1 MSHHILASANIEVG
15 VHRTVTLFGFA
26 LNIDTIW
33 TTAIAGAIV
42 IGLGL
47 ALRRGVTKAG
57 VTKAVPTKVQVFW
70 ETIVETIEAQ
80 VEENIGKPPPFMVP
94 LAVTIFVF
102 ILVANWL
109 ELLPSDGYLRS
120 PSADVNFTYALALL
134 VIIWAHMNGVRHV
147 GFRHYIKHVFFPP
160 GRPAW
165 LAPFNLIEEIVRPFT
180 LALRLFGNMLAGGI
194 MLSVIAL
201 LPFYITPALG
211 EAAWD
216 LFDMF
221 IGLIQA
227 GIFALLTILYFGFAL
242 ESKEEEAQ
250 LRSIHTK
257 SEVRAS
263 GRNRHGKGNRSRG
276 RVHRR
281 RPPARRWC
289 HRRRDRRRSRRQRH
303 HQRCRQAAGSAD
315 PPVHDLLH
323 HGRPVRGDVLHQP
336 RIHGPVSC
344 SCSANRS
351 KRAPCHTHL
360 PAATS

>member
-1 MSHHILASANIEVG
+1 MSHHILASVNIEVG

-33 TTAIAGAIV
+33 TTAIAGVIV

-47 ALRRGVTKAG
+47 VLRLSAA
-57 VTKAVPTKVQVFW
+57 KAVPTRVQVFW
-70 ETIVETIEAQ
+70 ETIVEAVEAQ
-80 VEENIGKPPPFMVP
+80 VEGNIGRPSPFVVP
-94 LAVTIFVF
+94 LAVTIFAFV
-102 ILVANWL
+102 LVANWL
-109 ELLPSDGYLRS
+109 ELLPSDGYLKS

-134 VIIWAHMNGVRHV
+134 VIIWVHANGVRHS

-180 LALRLFGNMLAGGI
+180 LALRLFGNILAGGI

-242 ESKEEEAQ
+242 KPEE
-250 LRSIHTK
+250 
-257 SEVRAS
+257 
-263 GRNRHGKGNRSRG
+263 
-276 RVHRR
+276 
-281 RPPARRWC
+281 
-289 HRRRDRRRSRRQRH
+289 
-303 HQRCRQAAGSAD
+303 
-315 PPVHDLLH
+315 
-323 HGRPVRGDVLHQP
+323 DVSH
-336 RIHGPVSC
+336 
-344 SCSANRS
+344 
-351 KRAPCHTHL
+351 
-360 PAATS
+360 

>member
-1 MSHHILASANIEVG
+1 MSHHILASVNIEVG

-33 TTAIAGAIV
+33 TTAIAGVIV

-47 ALRRGVTKAG
+47 VLRLSA
-57 VTKAVPTKVQVFW
+57 TKAVPTRVQVFW
-70 ETIVETIEAQ
+70 ETIVEAVEAQ
-80 VEENIGKPPPFMVP
+80 VEGNIGRPSPFVVP

-102 ILVANWL
+102 VLVANWL
-109 ELLPSDGYLRS
+109 ELLPSDGYLKS

-134 VIIWAHMNGVRHV
+134 VIIWVHANGVRHS
-147 GFRHYIKHVFFPP
+147 GFRHYIEHVFFPP

-180 LALRLFGNMLAGGI
+180 LALRLFGNILAGGI

-227 GIFALLTILYFGFAL
+227 GIFALLTILYLGFAL
-242 ESKEEEAQ
+242 KPEE
-250 LRSIHTK
+250 
-257 SEVRAS
+257 
-263 GRNRHGKGNRSRG
+263 
-276 RVHRR
+276 
-281 RPPARRWC
+281 
-289 HRRRDRRRSRRQRH
+289 
-303 HQRCRQAAGSAD
+303 
-315 PPVHDLLH
+315 
-323 HGRPVRGDVLHQP
+323 DVSH
-336 RIHGPVSC
+336 
-344 SCSANRS
+344 
-351 KRAPCHTHL
+351 
-360 PAATS
+360 

>member
-1 MSHHILASANIEVG
+1 MSQPALASVNIEVG
-15 VHRTVTLFGFA
+15 VHRTVTVFGFA

-33 TTAIAGAIV
+33 TTAIAGVIV

-47 ALRRGVTKAG
+47 ALRRSVTKP
-57 VTKAVPTKVQVFW
+57 VPTKVQVFW

-80 VEENIGKPPPFMVP
+80 VKENIGKPSPFVVP

-120 PSADVNFTYALALL
+120 PSADVNFTYALA
-134 VIIWAHMNGVRHV
+134 
-147 GFRHYIKHVFFPP
+147 FFPP

-201 LPFYITPALG
+201 LPFYVTPALG

-227 GIFALLTILYFGFAL
+227 GIFALLTILYFGFAV
-242 ESKEEEAQ
+242 ESEEPVTQ
-250 LRSIHTK
+250 RSFT
-257 SEVRAS
+257 
-263 GRNRHGKGNRSRG
+263 
-276 RVHRR
+276 RR
-281 RPPARRWC
+281 
-289 HRRRDRRRSRRQRH
+289 
-303 HQRCRQAAGSAD
+303 
-315 PPVHDLLH
+315 
-323 HGRPVRGDVLHQP
+323 
-336 RIHGPVSC
+336 
-344 SCSANRS
+344 
-351 KRAPCHTHL
+351 K
-360 PAATS
+360 

>member
-1 MSHHILASANIEVG
+1 MSHHILASVNIEVG

-33 TTAIAGAIV
+33 TTAIAGVIV

-47 ALRRGVTKAG
+47 VLRLSA
-57 VTKAVPTKVQVFW
+57 TKAVPTRVQVFW
-70 ETIVETIEAQ
+70 ETIVEAVEAQ
-80 VEENIGKPPPFMVP
+80 VEGNIGRPSPFVVP

-102 ILVANWL
+102 VLVANWL
-109 ELLPSDGYLRS
+109 ELLPSDGYLKS

-134 VIIWAHMNGVRHV
+134 VIIWVHANGVRHS

-180 LALRLFGNMLAGGI
+180 LALRLFGNILAGGI

-242 ESKEEEAQ
+242 KPEK
-250 LRSIHTK
+250 
-257 SEVRAS
+257 
-263 GRNRHGKGNRSRG
+263 
-276 RVHRR
+276 
-281 RPPARRWC
+281 
-289 HRRRDRRRSRRQRH
+289 
-303 HQRCRQAAGSAD
+303 
-315 PPVHDLLH
+315 
-323 HGRPVRGDVLHQP
+323 DVSH
-336 RIHGPVSC
+336 
-344 SCSANRS
+344 
-351 KRAPCHTHL
+351 
-360 PAATS
+360 

>member
-1 MSHHILASANIEVG
+1 MSHHILASVNIEVG

-33 TTAIAGAIV
+33 TTAIAGVIV

-47 ALRRGVTKAG
+47 VLRLSAA
-57 VTKAVPTKVQVFW
+57 KAVPTRVQVFW
-70 ETIVETIEAQ
+70 ETIVEAVEAQ
-80 VEENIGKPPPFMVP
+80 VEGNIGRPSPFVVP

-102 ILVANWL
+102 VLVANWL
-109 ELLPSDGYLRS
+109 ELLPSDGYLKS

-134 VIIWAHMNGVRHV
+134 VIIWVHANGVRHS

-180 LALRLFGNMLAGGI
+180 LALRLFGNILAGGI

-227 GIFALLTILYFGFAL
+227 GIFALLTILYLGFAL
-242 ESKEEEAQ
+242 KPEE
-250 LRSIHTK
+250 
-257 SEVRAS
+257 
-263 GRNRHGKGNRSRG
+263 
-276 RVHRR
+276 
-281 RPPARRWC
+281 
-289 HRRRDRRRSRRQRH
+289 
-303 HQRCRQAAGSAD
+303 
-315 PPVHDLLH
+315 
-323 HGRPVRGDVLHQP
+323 DVSH
-336 RIHGPVSC
+336 
-344 SCSANRS
+344 
-351 KRAPCHTHL
+351 
-360 PAATS
+360 

>member
-1 MSHHILASANIEVG
+1 MSQPALASVNIEVG
-15 VHRTVTLFGFA
+15 VHRTVTVFGFA

-33 TTAIAGAIV
+33 TTAIAGVIV

-47 ALRRGVTKAG
+47 ALRRSIGNP
-57 VTKAVPTKVQVFW
+57 VPTKVQVFW

-80 VEENIGKPPPFMVP
+80 VKENIGKPSPFVVP

-134 VIIWAHMNGVRHV
+134 VVVWAHVNGARHA
-147 GFRHYIKHVFFPP
+147 GLRHYARHVFFPP

-180 LALRLFGNMLAGGI
+180 LALRLFGNILAGGI

-201 LPFYITPALG
+201 LPFYVAPALG

-227 GIFALLTILYFGFAL
+227 GIFALLTILYFGFAV
-242 ESKEEEAQ
+242 ESEEPVTQ
-250 LRSIHTK
+250 RSFT
-257 SEVRAS
+257 
-263 GRNRHGKGNRSRG
+263 
-276 RVHRR
+276 
-281 RPPARRWC
+281 
-289 HRRRDRRRSRRQRH
+289 RQ
-303 HQRCRQAAGSAD
+303 
-315 PPVHDLLH
+315 
-323 HGRPVRGDVLHQP
+323 
-336 RIHGPVSC
+336 
-344 SCSANRS
+344 
-351 KRAPCHTHL
+351 K
-360 PAATS
+360 

>member
-1 MSHHILASANIEVG
+1 MSHHILASVNIEVG

-33 TTAIAGAIV
+33 TTAIAGVIV

-47 ALRRGVTKAG
+47 VLRLSA
-57 VTKAVPTKVQVFW
+57 TKAVPTRVQVFW
-70 ETIVETIEAQ
+70 ETIVEAVEAQ
-80 VEENIGKPPPFMVP
+80 VEGNIGRPSPFVVP

-102 ILVANWL
+102 VLVANWL
-109 ELLPSDGYLRS
+109 ELLPSDGYLKS

-134 VIIWAHMNGVRHV
+134 VIIWVHANGVRHS
-147 GFRHYIKHVFFPP
+147 GFRHYIKHVFSPS

-165 LAPFNLIEEIVRPFT
+165 LAPFNLIEEVVRPFT
-180 LALRLFGNMLAGGI
+180 LALRLFGNILAGGI

-242 ESKEEEAQ
+242 KPEE
-250 LRSIHTK
+250 
-257 SEVRAS
+257 
-263 GRNRHGKGNRSRG
+263 
-276 RVHRR
+276 
-281 RPPARRWC
+281 
-289 HRRRDRRRSRRQRH
+289 
-303 HQRCRQAAGSAD
+303 
-315 PPVHDLLH
+315 
-323 HGRPVRGDVLHQP
+323 DVSH
-336 RIHGPVSC
+336 
-344 SCSANRS
+344 
-351 KRAPCHTHL
+351 
-360 PAATS
+360 

>member
-1 MSHHILASANIEVG
+1 VSHHILASVNIEVG
-15 VHRTVTLFGFA
+15 VHRTVTLFGFT

-33 TTAIAGAIV
+33 TTVIAGLIV

-47 ALRRGVTKAG
+47 ALRISVTKP
-57 VTKAVPTKVQVFW
+57 VPTKVQLFW

-80 VEENIGKPPPFMVP
+80 VKENIGRPCPFVVP

-102 ILVANWL
+102 VLVANWL

-134 VIIWAHMNGVRHV
+134 VIIWAHVNGMRHV
-147 GFRHYIKHVFFPP
+147 GFRHYIKHVFVPA

-165 LAPFNLIEEIVRPFT
+165 LAPFNLIEELVRPFT

-242 ESKEEEAQ
+242 E
-250 LRSIHTK
+250 
-257 SEVRAS
+257 
-263 GRNRHGKGNRSRG
+263 
-276 RVHRR
+276 
-281 RPPARRWC
+281 
-289 HRRRDRRRSRRQRH
+289 
-303 HQRCRQAAGSAD
+303 
-315 PPVHDLLH
+315 
-323 HGRPVRGDVLHQP
+323 P
-336 RIHGPVSC
+336 RE
-344 SCSANRS
+344 R
-351 KRAPCHTHL
+351 
-360 PAATS
+360 

>member
-1 MSHHILASANIEVG
+1 MSHHILASVNIEVG

-33 TTAIAGAIV
+33 TTAIAGVIV

-47 ALRRGVTKAG
+47 VLRLSAAKAL
-57 VTKAVPTKVQVFW
+57 PTRVQVFW
-70 ETIVETIEAQ
+70 ETIVEAVEAQ
-80 VEENIGKPPPFMVP
+80 VEGNIGRPSPFVVP

-102 ILVANWL
+102 VLVANWL
-109 ELLPSDGYLRS
+109 ELLPSDGYLKS

-134 VIIWAHMNGVRHV
+134 VIIWVHANGVRHS

-180 LALRLFGNMLAGGI
+180 LALRLFGNILAGGI

-242 ESKEEEAQ
+242 KPEK
-250 LRSIHTK
+250 
-257 SEVRAS
+257 
-263 GRNRHGKGNRSRG
+263 
-276 RVHRR
+276 
-281 RPPARRWC
+281 
-289 HRRRDRRRSRRQRH
+289 
-303 HQRCRQAAGSAD
+303 
-315 PPVHDLLH
+315 
-323 HGRPVRGDVLHQP
+323 DVSH
-336 RIHGPVSC
+336 
-344 SCSANRS
+344 
-351 KRAPCHTHL
+351 
-360 PAATS
+360 

>member
-1 MSHHILASANIEVG
+1 M
-15 VHRTVTLFGFA
+15 HRTVTLFGFS

-33 TTAIAGAIV
+33 TTAAAAVIV

-47 ALRRGVTKAG
+47 ALRLS

-80 VEENIGKPPPFMVP
+80 VGENIGQPSPIATP

-134 VIIWAHMNGVRHV
+134 VVIWAHVNGARHV
-147 GFRHYIKHVFFPP
+147 GLRRYIKHVFFPP
-160 GRPAW
+160 GRPGW

-201 LPFYITPALG
+201 LPFFIAPALG

-227 GIFALLTILYFGFAL
+227 GIFALLTILYFGFAV
-242 ESKEEEAQ
+242 ESEDTQ
-250 LRSIHTK
+250 RSD
-257 SEVRAS
+257 S
-263 GRNRHGKGNRSRG
+263 NRK
-276 RVHRR
+276 
-281 RPPARRWC
+281 
-289 HRRRDRRRSRRQRH
+289 
-303 HQRCRQAAGSAD
+303 
-315 PPVHDLLH
+315 
-323 HGRPVRGDVLHQP
+323 
-336 RIHGPVSC
+336 
-344 SCSANRS
+344 
-351 KRAPCHTHL
+351 
-360 PAATS
+360 

>member
-1 MSHHILASANIEVG
+1 MSHHILASVNIEVG

-33 TTAIAGAIV
+33 TTAIAGVIV

-47 ALRRGVTKAG
+47 VLRLSA
-57 VTKAVPTKVQVFW
+57 TKAVPTRVEVFW
-70 ETIVETIEAQ
+70 ETIVEAVEAQ
-80 VEENIGKPPPFMVP
+80 VEGNIGRPSPFVVP

-102 ILVANWL
+102 VLVANWL
-109 ELLPSDGYLRS
+109 ELLPSDGYLKS

-134 VIIWAHMNGVRHV
+134 VIIWVHANGVRQS

-180 LALRLFGNMLAGGI
+180 LALRLFGNILAGGI

-242 ESKEEEAQ
+242 KPEE
-250 LRSIHTK
+250 
-257 SEVRAS
+257 
-263 GRNRHGKGNRSRG
+263 
-276 RVHRR
+276 
-281 RPPARRWC
+281 
-289 HRRRDRRRSRRQRH
+289 
-303 HQRCRQAAGSAD
+303 
-315 PPVHDLLH
+315 
-323 HGRPVRGDVLHQP
+323 DVSH
-336 RIHGPVSC
+336 
-344 SCSANRS
+344 
-351 KRAPCHTHL
+351 
-360 PAATS
+360 

>member
-1 MSHHILASANIEVG
+1 MSHHILASVNIEVG

-33 TTAIAGAIV
+33 TTAIAGVIV

-47 ALRRGVTKAG
+47 VLRLSAAKAL
-57 VTKAVPTKVQVFW
+57 PTRVQVFW
-70 ETIVETIEAQ
+70 ETIVEAVEAQ
-80 VEENIGKPPPFMVP
+80 VEGNIGRPSPFVVP

-102 ILVANWL
+102 VLVANWL
-109 ELLPSDGYLRS
+109 ELLPSDGYLKS

-134 VIIWAHMNGVRHV
+134 VIIWVHANGVRHS

-180 LALRLFGNMLAGGI
+180 LALRLFGNILAGGI

-242 ESKEEEAQ
+242 KPEE
-250 LRSIHTK
+250 
-257 SEVRAS
+257 
-263 GRNRHGKGNRSRG
+263 
-276 RVHRR
+276 
-281 RPPARRWC
+281 
-289 HRRRDRRRSRRQRH
+289 
-303 HQRCRQAAGSAD
+303 
-315 PPVHDLLH
+315 
-323 HGRPVRGDVLHQP
+323 DVSH
-336 RIHGPVSC
+336 
-344 SCSANRS
+344 
-351 KRAPCHTHL
+351 
-360 PAATS
+360 

>member
-1 MSHHILASANIEVG
+1 MSHHILASVNIEVG

-33 TTAIAGAIV
+33 TTAIAGLIV

-47 ALRRGVTKAG
+47 VLRLS
-57 VTKAVPTKVQVFW
+57 VTKAVPTRVQVFW
-70 ETIVETIEAQ
+70 ETIVEAVEAQ
-80 VEENIGKPPPFMVP
+80 VEGNIGRPSPFVVP

-102 ILVANWL
+102 VLVANWL
-109 ELLPSDGYLRS
+109 ELLPSDGYLKS

-134 VIIWAHMNGVRHV
+134 VIIWVHANGVRQS

-180 LALRLFGNMLAGGI
+180 LALRLFGNILAGGI

-227 GIFALLTILYFGFAL
+227 GIFALLTILYLGFAL
-242 ESKEEEAQ
+242 KPEE
-250 LRSIHTK
+250 
-257 SEVRAS
+257 
-263 GRNRHGKGNRSRG
+263 
-276 RVHRR
+276 
-281 RPPARRWC
+281 
-289 HRRRDRRRSRRQRH
+289 
-303 HQRCRQAAGSAD
+303 
-315 PPVHDLLH
+315 
-323 HGRPVRGDVLHQP
+323 DVSH
-336 RIHGPVSC
+336 
-344 SCSANRS
+344 
-351 KRAPCHTHL
+351 
-360 PAATS
+360 

>member
-1 MSHHILASANIEVG
+1 MSHHILASVNIEVG

-33 TTAIAGAIV
+33 TTAIAGVIV

-47 ALRRGVTKAG
+47 VLRLSA
-57 VTKAVPTKVQVFW
+57 TKAVPTRVQVFW
-70 ETIVETIEAQ
+70 ETIVEAVEAQ
-80 VEENIGKPPPFMVP
+80 VEGNIGRPSPFVVP
-94 LAVTIFVF
+94 LAVTILVFV
-102 ILVANWL
+102 LVANWL
-109 ELLPSDGYLRS
+109 ELLPSDGYLKS

-134 VIIWAHMNGVRHV
+134 VIIWVHANGVRHS

-160 GRPAW
+160 GHPAW

-180 LALRLFGNMLAGGI
+180 LALRLFGNILAGAI

-242 ESKEEEAQ
+242 KPEE
-250 LRSIHTK
+250 
-257 SEVRAS
+257 
-263 GRNRHGKGNRSRG
+263 
-276 RVHRR
+276 
-281 RPPARRWC
+281 
-289 HRRRDRRRSRRQRH
+289 
-303 HQRCRQAAGSAD
+303 
-315 PPVHDLLH
+315 
-323 HGRPVRGDVLHQP
+323 DVSH
-336 RIHGPVSC
+336 
-344 SCSANRS
+344 
-351 KRAPCHTHL
+351 
-360 PAATS
+360 

>member
-1 MSHHILASANIEVG
+1 MSHHILASVNIEVG

-33 TTAIAGAIV
+33 TTAIAGVIV

-47 ALRRGVTKAG
+47 VLRLSA
-57 VTKAVPTKVQVFW
+57 TKAVPTRVEVFW
-70 ETIVETIEAQ
+70 ETIVEAVEAQ
-80 VEENIGKPPPFMVP
+80 VEGNIGRPSSFVVP

-102 ILVANWL
+102 VLIANWL
-109 ELLPSDGYLRS
+109 ELLPSDGYLKS

-134 VIIWAHMNGVRHV
+134 VIIWVHANGVRHS

-180 LALRLFGNMLAGGI
+180 LALRLFGNILAGGI

-242 ESKEEEAQ
+242 KPEE
-250 LRSIHTK
+250 
-257 SEVRAS
+257 
-263 GRNRHGKGNRSRG
+263 
-276 RVHRR
+276 
-281 RPPARRWC
+281 
-289 HRRRDRRRSRRQRH
+289 
-303 HQRCRQAAGSAD
+303 
-315 PPVHDLLH
+315 
-323 HGRPVRGDVLHQP
+323 DVSH
-336 RIHGPVSC
+336 
-344 SCSANRS
+344 
-351 KRAPCHTHL
+351 
-360 PAATS
+360 

>member
-1 MSHHILASANIEVG
+1 MSHHILASVNIEVG

-33 TTAIAGAIV
+33 TTAIAGVIV

-47 ALRRGVTKAG
+47 VLRLSA
-57 VTKAVPTKVQVFW
+57 TKAVPTRVQVFW
-70 ETIVETIEAQ
+70 ETIVEAVEAQ
-80 VEENIGKPPPFMVP
+80 VEGNIGRPSPFVVP

-102 ILVANWL
+102 VLIANWL
-109 ELLPSDGYLRS
+109 ELLPSDGYLKS

-134 VIIWAHMNGVRHV
+134 VIIWVHAKGVRHS

-180 LALRLFGNMLAGGI
+180 LALRLFGNILAGGI

-242 ESKEEEAQ
+242 KPEE
-250 LRSIHTK
+250 
-257 SEVRAS
+257 
-263 GRNRHGKGNRSRG
+263 
-276 RVHRR
+276 
-281 RPPARRWC
+281 
-289 HRRRDRRRSRRQRH
+289 
-303 HQRCRQAAGSAD
+303 
-315 PPVHDLLH
+315 
-323 HGRPVRGDVLHQP
+323 DVSH
-336 RIHGPVSC
+336 
-344 SCSANRS
+344 
-351 KRAPCHTHL
+351 
-360 PAATS
+360 

>member
-1 MSHHILASANIEVG
+1 MSYHVLASVNIEVG
-15 VHRTVTLFGFA
+15 VHRTVTVFGFA

-33 TTAIAGAIV
+33 TTAVAGVIV

-47 ALRRGVTKAG
+47 ALRWS

-70 ETIVETIEAQ
+70 ETIVDTIEAQ
-80 VEENIGKPPPFMVP
+80 VEENIGKPSRSVVP
-94 LAVTIFVF
+94 LAVTVFVF

-134 VIIWAHMNGVRHV
+134 VIIWAHVNGMRHV

-242 ESKEEEAQ
+242 ASEEKV
-250 LRSIHTK
+250 RS
-257 SEVRAS
+257 
-263 GRNRHGKGNRSRG
+263 
-276 RVHRR
+276 
-281 RPPARRWC
+281 
-289 HRRRDRRRSRRQRH
+289 
-303 HQRCRQAAGSAD
+303 
-315 PPVHDLLH
+315 
-323 HGRPVRGDVLHQP
+323 
-336 RIHGPVSC
+336 
-344 SCSANRS
+344 
-351 KRAPCHTHL
+351 
-360 PAATS
+360 

>member
-1 MSHHILASANIEVG
+1 MSHHVLAAVNIEVG

-33 TTAIAGAIV
+33 TTAIAGMIV

-47 ALRRGVTKAG
+47 TLRHSVTKA
-57 VTKAVPTKVQVFW
+57 VPTNAVPTKVQVFW
-70 ETIVETIEAQ
+70 ETIIETIEAQ
-80 VEENIGKPPPFMVP
+80 VKENISKPSPFVVP

-134 VIIWAHMNGVRHV
+134 VIIWAHLNGVRHS
-147 GFRHYIKHVFFPP
+147 GFRHYTKHVFFPP

-180 LALRLFGNMLAGGI
+180 LALRLFGNILAGAI

-227 GIFALLTILYFGFAL
+227 GIFALLTILYFGFAVQPD
-242 ESKEEEAQ
+242 EA
-250 LRSIHTK
+250 
-257 SEVRAS
+257 AS
-263 GRNRHGKGNRSRG
+263 H
-276 RVHRR
+276 
-281 RPPARRWC
+281 
-289 HRRRDRRRSRRQRH
+289 
-303 HQRCRQAAGSAD
+303 
-315 PPVHDLLH
+315 
-323 HGRPVRGDVLHQP
+323 
-336 RIHGPVSC
+336 
-344 SCSANRS
+344 
-351 KRAPCHTHL
+351 
-360 PAATS
+360 

>member
-1 MSHHILASANIEVG
+1 MSRPALAAVNIEVG

-47 ALRRGVTKAG
+47 ALRRS
-57 VTKAVPTKVQVFW
+57 VTKAVPGKVQVFW
-70 ETIVETIEAQ
+70 ETVVEAVEAQ
-80 VEENIGKPPPFMVP
+80 VRENIGQPSPFVVP
-94 LAVTIFVF
+94 LAVTVFVF
-102 ILVANWL
+102 VLVADWL
-109 ELLPSDGYLRS
+109 ELLPGDGYLRS

-134 VIIWAHMNGVRHV
+134 VVIWAHVNGARHV
-147 GFRHYIKHVFFPP
+147 GVLRYARHVLFPP

-180 LALRLFGNMLAGGI
+180 LALRLFGNILAGGI

-227 GIFALLTILYFGFAL
+227 GIFALLTILYFGFAVA
-242 ESKEEEAQ
+242 SEETA
-250 LRSIHTK
+250 
-257 SEVRAS
+257 A
-263 GRNRHGKGNRSRG
+263 
-276 RVHRR
+276 HRR
-281 RPPARRWC
+281 
-289 HRRRDRRRSRRQRH
+289 
-303 HQRCRQAAGSAD
+303 
-315 PPVHDLLH
+315 
-323 HGRPVRGDVLHQP
+323 
-336 RIHGPVSC
+336 
-344 SCSANRS
+344 
-351 KRAPCHTHL
+351 
-360 PAATS
+360 

>member
-1 MSHHILASANIEVG
+1 MSHYGLAAANIDVG

-33 TTAIAGAIV
+33 TTAIAGLIV

-47 ALRRGVTKAG
+47 TLRRGVAKAG
-57 VTKAVPTKVQVFW
+57 AVPTKVQVFW
-70 ETIVETIEAQ
+70 ETVVETIEAQ
-80 VEENIGKPPPFMVP
+80 VTANIGKTSPFVVP

-102 ILVANWL
+102 VLVANWL
-109 ELLPSDGYLRS
+109 ELLPSDGYLKS

-134 VIIWAHMNGVRHV
+134 VIIWAHVNGVRHA
-147 GFRHYIKHVFFPP
+147 GFRHYIKHVFLPP

-180 LALRLFGNMLAGGI
+180 LALRLFGNILAGGI

-242 ESKEEEAQ
+242 ESEE
-250 LRSIHTK
+250 
-257 SEVRAS
+257 RA
-263 GRNRHGKGNRSRG
+263 
-276 RVHRR
+276 
-281 RPPARRWC
+281 
-289 HRRRDRRRSRRQRH
+289 
-303 HQRCRQAAGSAD
+303 
-315 PPVHDLLH
+315 
-323 HGRPVRGDVLHQP
+323 
-336 RIHGPVSC
+336 
-344 SCSANRS
+344 
-351 KRAPCHTHL
+351 TH
-360 PAATS
+360 

>member
-1 MSHHILASANIEVG
+1 MSQHVLASVNIEVG
-15 VHRTVTLFGFA
+15 VHRTATVFGFA

-33 TTAIAGAIV
+33 TTAIAGVIVIV

-47 ALRRGVTKAG
+47 ALRASVTR
-57 VTKAVPTKVQVFW
+57 AVPTKVQILW

-80 VEENIGKPPPFMVP
+80 VEENIGKPSRFVVP
-94 LAVTIFVF
+94 LAVTIFIF

-134 VIIWAHMNGVRHV
+134 VIIWAHVNGVRHV
-147 GFRHYIKHVFFPP
+147 GLRHYVKHVFFPP
-160 GRPAW
+160 GRPVW

-221 IGLIQA
+221 IGLVQA

-242 ESKEEEAQ
+242 ESSLPRTATQ
-250 LRSIHTK
+250 RSYK
-257 SEVRAS
+257 SR
-263 GRNRHGKGNRSRG
+263 K
-276 RVHRR
+276 
-281 RPPARRWC
+281 
-289 HRRRDRRRSRRQRH
+289 
-303 HQRCRQAAGSAD
+303 
-315 PPVHDLLH
+315 
-323 HGRPVRGDVLHQP
+323 
-336 RIHGPVSC
+336 
-344 SCSANRS
+344 
-351 KRAPCHTHL
+351 
-360 PAATS
+360 

>member
-1 MSHHILASANIEVG
+1 MNVLASVNIEVG
-15 VHRTVTLFGFA
+15 VHRTVTVFGFA

-33 TTAIAGAIV
+33 TTAIAGVIV

-47 ALRRGVTKAG
+47 ALRLS

-80 VEENIGKPPPFMVP
+80 VEENIGKPSRFVVP

-102 ILVANWL
+102 VLVANWL

-134 VIIWAHMNGVRHV
+134 VIIWAHASGVRHV
-147 GFRHYIKHVFFPP
+147 GFRRYVKHVFFPP

-227 GIFALLTILYFGFAL
+227 GIFALLTILYFGFATA
-242 ESKEEEAQ
+242 SEE
-250 LRSIHTK
+250 K
-257 SEVRAS
+257 SEQKSQQKSQQKVRA
-263 GRNRHGKGNRSRG
+263 
-276 RVHRR
+276 
-281 RPPARRWC
+281 
-289 HRRRDRRRSRRQRH
+289 
-303 HQRCRQAAGSAD
+303 
-315 PPVHDLLH
+315 
-323 HGRPVRGDVLHQP
+323 
-336 RIHGPVSC
+336 
-344 SCSANRS
+344 
-351 KRAPCHTHL
+351 
-360 PAATS
+360 

>member
-1 MSHHILASANIEVG
+1 MSHHILASVNIEVG

-33 TTAIAGAIV
+33 TTAIAGVIV

-47 ALRRGVTKAG
+47 VLRLSA
-57 VTKAVPTKVQVFW
+57 TKAVPTRVQVFW
-70 ETIVETIEAQ
+70 ETIVEAVEAQ
-80 VEENIGKPPPFMVP
+80 VEGNIGRPSPFVVP

-102 ILVANWL
+102 VLVANWL
-109 ELLPSDGYLRS
+109 ELLPSDGYLKS

-134 VIIWAHMNGVRHV
+134 VIIWVHANGVRHS

-180 LALRLFGNMLAGGI
+180 LALRLFGNILAGGI

-201 LPFYITPALG
+201 LPFFIAPAIG

-242 ESKEEEAQ
+242 KPEE
-250 LRSIHTK
+250 
-257 SEVRAS
+257 
-263 GRNRHGKGNRSRG
+263 
-276 RVHRR
+276 
-281 RPPARRWC
+281 
-289 HRRRDRRRSRRQRH
+289 
-303 HQRCRQAAGSAD
+303 
-315 PPVHDLLH
+315 
-323 HGRPVRGDVLHQP
+323 DVSH
-336 RIHGPVSC
+336 
-344 SCSANRS
+344 
-351 KRAPCHTHL
+351 
-360 PAATS
+360 

>member
-1 MSHHILASANIEVG
+1 MTHLVLASASIEVG
-15 VHRTVTLFGFA
+15 EHRTVTVFGLA

-33 TTAIAGAIV
+33 TTAVAGAIV

-80 VEENIGKPPPFMVP
+80 VTENIGTPSPFVVP

-102 ILVANWL
+102 VLVANWL
-109 ELLPSDGYLRS
+109 ELLPSAGYLRP

-134 VIIWAHMNGVRHV
+134 VIVWAHANGVRHV
-147 GFRHYIKHVFFPP
+147 GLRHYLKHVFFPP

-180 LALRLFGNMLAGGI
+180 LALRLFGNILAGGI
-194 MLSVIAL
+194 MISVIAL
-201 LPFYITPALG
+201 LPFYIAPALG

-227 GIFALLTILYFGFAL
+227 GIFALLTILYFGFAVQ
-242 ESKEEEAQ
+242 SEEPATQ
-250 LRSIHTK
+250 RS
-257 SEVRAS
+257 S
-263 GRNRHGKGNRSRG
+263 RNRK
-276 RVHRR
+276 
-281 RPPARRWC
+281 
-289 HRRRDRRRSRRQRH
+289 
-303 HQRCRQAAGSAD
+303 
-315 PPVHDLLH
+315 
-323 HGRPVRGDVLHQP
+323 
-336 RIHGPVSC
+336 
-344 SCSANRS
+344 
-351 KRAPCHTHL
+351 
-360 PAATS
+360 

>member
-1 MSHHILASANIEVG
+1 MSHHILASVNIEVG

-33 TTAIAGAIV
+33 TTAIAGVIV

-47 ALRRGVTKAG
+47 VLRLSA
-57 VTKAVPTKVQVFW
+57 TKAVPTRVEVFW
-70 ETIVETIEAQ
+70 ETIVEAVEAQ
-80 VEENIGKPPPFMVP
+80 VEGNIGRPSPFVVP

-102 ILVANWL
+102 VLVANWL
-109 ELLPSDGYLRS
+109 ELLPSDGYLKS

-134 VIIWAHMNGVRHV
+134 VIIWVHANGVRHS

-180 LALRLFGNMLAGGI
+180 LALRLFGNILAGGI

-242 ESKEEEAQ
+242 KPEK
-250 LRSIHTK
+250 
-257 SEVRAS
+257 
-263 GRNRHGKGNRSRG
+263 
-276 RVHRR
+276 
-281 RPPARRWC
+281 
-289 HRRRDRRRSRRQRH
+289 
-303 HQRCRQAAGSAD
+303 
-315 PPVHDLLH
+315 
-323 HGRPVRGDVLHQP
+323 DVSH
-336 RIHGPVSC
+336 
-344 SCSANRS
+344 
-351 KRAPCHTHL
+351 
-360 PAATS
+360 